1 MNEEQKQA
9 VRDAVASAL
18 GDAYDC
24 QRVWSAWGVGTMS
37 SNDFSLV
44 AEDDERLND
53 ITDAALAA
61 MPAPFQARVQPWMLE
76 CFGVEIAA
84 DARERN
90 HRFLEEALEL
100 VQACGATQ
108 SEAHQLVDYVYGRPV
123 GDKHQ
128 EVGGVMVTLAALCL
142 AQGLGMHEAGEAEL
156 TRIWTKVEQ
165 IRAKQAAKP
174 KHSPLPEYVAAP
186 QPSAKALTDE
196 QIEVIM
202 AQAQVFA
209 SSWSLVGGRFDYGDQ
224 KDSAEQEKAALRA
237 LLADHSRGVTKLVAE
252 PSKALT
258 DAAIWAEICNI
269 LPDAEFDPAKHVYM
283 TRQQLAAC
291 VERVLEGAERPSE
304 DKRDAVNTPSITAS
318 SAAIVPVT
326 AATRDVLAERRRQV
340 EVEGWTPEH
349 DDEHDEGELALAA
362 AGYAQSASDQIQ
374 CVAKELDDSTL
385 EDDGCPSPNFP
396 HGWQFKA
403 APPRRMLVKAGA
415 LILAEIDRLDRA
427 AVAKGEPK

>member
-24 QRVWSAWGVGTMS
+24 QRIWSAWGVGTMS

-61 MPAPFQARVQPWMLE
+61 MPAPFEARVQLWMLA
-76 CFGVEIAA
+76 CFGAEIAA
-84 DARERN
+84 DAQERN

-156 TRIWTKVEQ
+156 ARIWTKVEQ

-174 KHSPLPEYVAAP
+174 KHSPLPEYVAAQ
-186 QPSAKALTDE
+186 QPSAKALALLHDLFGVHLLSGDLDFDFDGWFA
-196 QIEVIM
+196 IEDIHRV
-202 AQAQVFA
+202 
-209 SSWSLVGGRFDYGDQ
+209 
-224 KDSAEQEKAALRA
+224 RA
-237 LLADHSRGVTKLVAE
+237 LLTAE
-252 PSKALT
+252 LPCEDER
-258 DAAIWAEICNI
+258 DAAN
-269 LPDAEFDPAKHVYM
+269 
-283 TRQQLAAC
+283 AA
-291 VERVLEGAERPSE
+291 
-304 DKRDAVNTPSITAS
+304 SITAS
-318 SAAIVPVT
+318 SAEIVQPIEDK
-326 AATRDVLAERRRQV
+326 RDLAQVVEDAGGWGAETEQFLIAQEDKRDAERYRWLRKRH
-340 EVEGWTPEH
+340 WN
-349 DDEHDEGELALAA
+349 
-362 AGYAQSASDQIQ
+362 
-374 CVAKELDDSTL
+374 DSTL
-385 EDDGCPSPNFP
+385 FVVAGHHSLVRLGTDCPSD
-396 HGWQFKA
+396 
-403 APPRRMLVKAGA
+403 
-415 LILAEIDRLDRA
+415 ERLDEAIDA
-427 AVAKGEPK
+427 AIAKGEAK

>member
-24 QRVWSAWGVGTMS
+24 QRIWSAWGVGTMS

-44 AEDDERLND
+44 AEDDERLSD

-61 MPAPFQARVQPWMLE
+61 MPAPFEARVQLWMLA
-76 CFGVEIAA
+76 CFGAEIAA
-84 DARERN
+84 DAQERN

-156 TRIWTKVEQ
+156 ARIWTKVEQ

-174 KHSPLPEYVAAP
+174 KHSPLPELVGAP
-186 QPSAKALTDE
+186 QPSAKALTEIVEANRYCLDWCADH
-196 QIEVIM
+196 VKDAGHDSM
-202 AQAQVFA
+202 AEGLRAILAVA
-209 SSWSLVGGRFDYGDQ
+209 
-224 KDSAEQEKAALRA
+224 AEQP
-237 LLADHSRGVTKLVAE
+237 G
-252 PSKALT
+252 
-258 DAAIWAEICNI
+258 
-269 LPDAEFDPAKHVYM
+269 
-283 TRQQLAAC
+283 
-291 VERVLEGAERPSE
+291 E
-304 DKRDAVNTPSITAS
+304 DERDAVNTPSITAPF
-318 SAAIVPVT
+318 AEIGPAT
-326 AATRDVLAERRRQV
+326 AAARDVLAERRRQV
-340 EVEGWTPEH
+340 ESEGWTPEH
-349 DDEHDEGELALAA
+349 DDEHDEGELSLAA

-374 CVAKELDDSTL
+374 CVAKKLDDSTL
-385 EDDGCPSPNFP
+385 EDDGCPSSTFP

-403 APPRRMLVKAGA
+403 APPRGMLVKACA
-415 LILAEIDRLDRA
+415 LILAEIERLDRA
-427 AVAKGEPK
+427 AIAKGEPK